1 MRTRELSSMDRS
13 EKLQTLVFAAPGPR
27 NTDATLEIAARR
39 AEALGV
45 EQMVVATSTGETALE
60 ATKHFGGRIIAV
72 TLAAGHWDTYCPP
85 DDDLIEECRDRGVTV
100 LTGTH
105 TLLGGIDGAISSIGG
120 VSGAEIMARTYY
132 TISQG
137 AKVAVECA
145 LMAADAGTMNM
156 DREAISIAGTGGG
169 ADTALVLQ
177 PAFSNE
183 AFDLQ
188 IREILAMPR

>member
-1 MRTRELSSMDRS
+1 MDRS
-13 EKLQTLVFAAPGPR
+13 EKLQTLVFAEPGPG
-27 NTDATLEIAARR
+27 NTDATLDAAAER
-39 AEALGV
+39 ASALGI
-45 EQMVVATSTGETALE
+45 EQMVVATSTGKTALAAGE
-60 ATKHFGGRIIAV
+60 VFDGRVIAV

-85 DDDLIEECRDRGVTV
+85 DPEIIEQCRERGVEV

-120 VSGAEIMARTYY
+120 VAAAEIIARTYY

-145 LMAADAGTMNM
+145 LMAADAGMLNM
-156 DREAISIAGTGGG
+156 DLEAVTVAGTGGG
-169 ADTALVLQ
+169 ADTAMVVQ
-177 PAFSNE
+177 PAFSNN
-183 AFDLQ
+183 ALDLQ